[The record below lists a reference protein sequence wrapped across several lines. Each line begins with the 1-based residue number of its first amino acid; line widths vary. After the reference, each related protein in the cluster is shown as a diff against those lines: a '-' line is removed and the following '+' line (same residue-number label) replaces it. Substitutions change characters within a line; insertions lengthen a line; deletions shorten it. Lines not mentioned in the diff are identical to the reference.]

1 VTGAPYSEPTLS
13 LATRAR
19 RARRIGGTVGRAW
32 LGLRTQRWIE
42 RTLAPRDMEERWREQ
57 HRRNAEDLY
66 DAAVELQGLILKGA
80 QLLGSRPDVLPP
92 DTVSV
97 LSRLQDRVPAR
108 PYAVV
113 RRAVERELRRP
124 LTAVFR
130 RFSKA
135 PVASASLAQVHE
147 AELLDGRR
155 VAVKVQYP
163 GIGALVQSDLGSL
176 RFMLGALA
184 RVERD
189 FDWQPLL
196 DELGDAVPRELDF
209 VREARSA
216 ERVARDLAE
225 RPDLRIP
232 RVIWEL
238 TTRRVLVMEF
248 MEGIRIGDQPALRA
262 AGVDVGRLAR
272 SLLEIFCEQILE
284 HGFFHADPH
293 PGNLLVQPDGPRL
306 VLLDFGLSK
315 ELPREFR
322 RGVVDFAAALLS
334 GRTEGLGEAL
344 VRLGFETRH
353 GRGDSLQ
360 AIVDLLRWAGEEIR
374 SRGQLDP
381 ETIERLRLEIPER
394 IRRDPII
401 RIPHHLVLIGRAL
414 GLLSGQVTAL
424 GARVDL
430 LQVIAPH
437 LARAAQQPR

>member
-1 VTGAPYSEPTLS
+1 MTPAAEPTLS

-42 RTLAPRDMEERWREQ
+42 RTLAPPDMDARWREQ
-57 HRRNAEDLY
+57 HRRNARDLY

-108 PYAVV
+108 PHAVV
-113 RRAVERELRRP
+113 RRAVERELGHP
-124 LTAVFR
+124 LPTVFR
-130 RFSKA
+130 RFAKA

-163 GIGALVQSDLGSL
+163 GIGALVRSDLGSL
-176 RFMLGALA
+176 RFVLGALA

-189 FDWQPLL
+189 FDWQPML
-196 DELGDAVPRELDF
+196 DELAEAVPRELDF
-209 VREARSA
+209 VREGRNA
-216 ERVARDLAE
+216 ERVARDLAA
-225 RPDLRIP
+225 RTDLRIP
-232 RVIWEL
+232 RVIWEH
-238 TTRRVLVMEF
+238 TTRRVLVMEY
-248 MEGIRIGDQPALRA
+248 MEGIRIGDHAALRT
-262 AGVDVGRLAR
+262 AGVDLERLAQ
-272 SLLEIFCEQILE
+272 SLLEIFCDQIFE

-293 PGNLLVQPDGPRL
+293 PGNLLVEPAGPRL

-315 ELPREFR
+315 ELPAEFR
-322 RGVVDFAAALLS
+322 RGVLEVAGALLV

-344 VRLGFETRH
+344 VRLGFETRE

-360 AIVDLLRWAGEEIR
+360 AIAELLRWAGKEVR
-374 SRGQLDP
+374 SRGRLDP
-381 ETIERLRLEIPER
+381 DTVDRLREEIPER

-401 RIPHHLVLIGRAL
+401 RIPSHLVLVGRAL
-414 GLLSGQVTAL
+414 GLLSGQVAAL

-430 LQVIAPH
+430 L
-437 LARAAQQPR
+437 

>member
-1 VTGAPYSEPTLS
+1 
-13 LATRAR
+13 
-19 RARRIGGTVGRAW
+19 VGRAW

-66 DAAVELQGLILKGA
+66 GAAVELQGLILKGA
-80 QLLGSRPDVLPP
+80 QLLGSRPDMLPP
-92 DTVSV
+92 DSISV

-163 GIGALVQSDLGSL
+163 GIGALVRSDLGSL
-176 RFMLGALA
+176 RFLLGALA

-216 ERVARDLAE
+216 ERVARELAA
-225 RPDLRIP
+225 RKDLRIP
-232 RVIWEL
+232 GIVWEH

-248 MEGIRIGDQPALRA
+248 MEGIRIGDRPALKA
-262 AGVDVGRLAR
+262 AGVDTGRLAR

-293 PGNLLVQPDGPRL
+293 PGNLLVQGDGARL

-322 RGVVDFAAALLS
+322 RGVVEFVAALLS
-334 GRTEGLGEAL
+334 GRTEGLGKAL

-353 GRGDSLQ
+353 GRGESLQ
-360 AIVDLLRWAGEEIR
+360 AIVELLRWAGEEVR

-381 ETIERLRLEIPER
+381 ETVDRLRLEIPER

-401 RIPHHLVLIGRAL
+401 RVPHHLILVGRTL

-430 LQVIAPH
+430 LQVMGPY
-437 LARAAQQPR
+437 LARAAQRTS